1 MARRKIGVIGGGF
14 VGSTTAQRIA
24 EKELGDVVLFDIVEG
39 MPQGKALDLAQ
50 AAPVCGY
57 ETGVYG
63 TNDYADLA
71 GAELVVITA
80 GMPRKPGMDRSDLLK
95 VNGEIQQ
102 KVVSGIMEVAPD
114 ATLVVVSNP
123 LDVMCYVAHQVSGLP
138 SNKVV
143 GMAGVLDTARYR
155 AFIAMEL
162 GCSPK
167 DIQAMV
173 LGGHGDSMV
182 PLTSTASV
190 SGIPVQQL
198 IAPDRLQELVDRT
211 RHGGAEIVKLL
222 KTGSAYYA
230 PSAAAVAM
238 AESILLDQKRVLPSC
253 ALLNGEYGIDNT
265 WVGVPVVLGA
275 NGVEKILEAEL
286 SAADREALH
295 SSASAVYEGQQEIAG
310 MLSLA

>member
-14 VGSTTAQRIA
+14 VGSTTAQRMA
-24 EKELGDVVLFDIVEG
+24 EKELGEVVLFDILEG

-57 ETGVYG
+57 ETGVIG

-114 ATLVVVSNP
+114 ATLVIVSNP

-143 GMAGVLDTARYR
+143 GMAGVLDT
-155 AFIAMEL
+155 
-162 GCSPK
+162 
-167 DIQAMV
+167 
-173 LGGHGDSMV
+173 
-182 PLTSTASV
+182 
-190 SGIPVQQL
+190 
-198 IAPDRLQELVDRT
+198 
-211 RHGGAEIVKLL
+211 
-222 KTGSAYYA
+222 
-230 PSAAAVAM
+230 
-238 AESILLDQKRVLPSC
+238 
-253 ALLNGEYGIDNT
+253 
-265 WVGVPVVLGA
+265 
-275 NGVEKILEAEL
+275 
-286 SAADREALH
+286 
-295 SSASAVYEGQQEIAG
+295 
-310 MLSLA
+310 

>member
-1 MARRKIGVIGGGF
+1 MATRKIGVIGGGF
-14 VGSTTAQRIA
+14 VGSTTAQRFA

-63 TNDYADLA
+63 TNDYADLKD
-71 GAELVVITA
+71 AELVVITA

-253 ALLNGEYGIDNT
+253 ALLSGEYGIDDT

-275 NGVEKILEAEL
+275 NGVEKILEVDL
-286 SAADREALH
+286 SDADREA
-295 SSASAVYEGQQEIAG
+295 
-310 MLSLA
+310 

>member
-1 MARRKIGVIGGGF
+1 
-14 VGSTTAQRIA
+14 
-24 EKELGDVVLFDIVEG
+24 
-39 MPQGKALDLAQ
+39 
-50 AAPVCGY
+50 
-57 ETGVYG
+57 
-63 TNDYADLA
+63 
-71 GAELVVITA
+71 
-80 GMPRKPGMDRSDLLK
+80 MDRSDLLK

-114 ATLVVVSNP
+114 ATLVIVSNP

-198 IAPDRLQELVDRT
+198 IAADRLQELVDRT

-238 AESILLDQKRVLPSC
+238 AESILLDQKRVLPCC

-275 NGVEKILEAEL
+275 DGVEKVLEVDL
-286 SAADREALH
+286 SDADREALH
-295 SSASAVYEGQQEIAG
+295 SSASAVQDGQQEIAG

>member
-1 MARRKIGVIGGGF
+1 
-14 VGSTTAQRIA
+14 
-24 EKELGDVVLFDIVEG
+24 
-39 MPQGKALDLAQ
+39 
-50 AAPVCGY
+50 
-57 ETGVYG
+57 
-63 TNDYADLA
+63 
-71 GAELVVITA
+71 
-80 GMPRKPGMDRSDLLK
+80 
-95 VNGEIQQ
+95 
-102 KVVSGIMEVAPD
+102 MEVAPD

-253 ALLNGEYGIDNT
+253 ALLNGEYGIDDT

-275 NGVEKILEAEL
+275 KGVEKILEVDL
-286 SAADREALH
+286 SDADRKALH
-295 SSASAVYEGQQEIAG
+295 ASASAVNEGQQEIAG